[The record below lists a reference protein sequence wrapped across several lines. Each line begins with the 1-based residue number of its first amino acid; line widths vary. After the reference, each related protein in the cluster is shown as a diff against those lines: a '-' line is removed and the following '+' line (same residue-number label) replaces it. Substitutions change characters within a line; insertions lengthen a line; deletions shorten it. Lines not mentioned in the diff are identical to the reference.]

1 MKTKLK
7 ALLLIVVI
15 SSLSNQLFA
24 QAFEKGN
31 WNIDTDLGIGIYGT
45 KSTTTSKF
53 GPFSQTKSEVDGTA
67 SSIFRLGV
75 EYGLTNRIGLGV
87 KFGYNNYFIAE
98 EDKDTLNS
106 VRGID
111 FLINVNFHLLKANRN
126 DLFISLG
133 LGVSN
138 AKWDYNTLPGI
149 FLSSAS
155 GKGTYF
161 TFGITDRIFFTDNI
175 GILLNLSYAGYKYDV
190 TYDLTEESKAALS
203 GFGVFGGYS
212 IESELMLRGVYFGT
226 GLAVKF

>member
-1 MKTKLK
+1 MKTNIKL
-7 ALLLIVVI
+7 LFLII
-15 SSLSNQLFA
+15 AIFSLSSQLYS

-45 KSTTTSKF
+45 KSTTTTKI
-53 GPFSQTKSEVDGTA
+53 GPLTQSKSEVDGTA
-67 SSIFRLGV
+67 SSVFRLGV

-106 VRGID
+106 VKGVD
-111 FLINVNFHLLKANRN
+111 FLINFNFHLLKANRN
-126 DLFISLG
+126 DLFITLG

-138 AKWDYNTLPGI
+138 AKWEYNTLPGI

-155 GKGTYF
+155 GKGSYF
-161 TFGITDRIFFTDNI
+161 TFGITDRIFFSDNF
-175 GILLNLSYAGYKYDV
+175 GILFNLSYAGYKYDV
-190 TYDLTEESKAALS
+190 TYELTEETKTALS
-203 GFGVFGGYS
+203 GLGAFGGYS
-212 IESELMLRGVYFGT
+212 INSELMLSGVYFGT